1 MLIYLLILIPILI
14 NVSQTKEDFCIGPL
28 PSSTYIDTVESNNNI
43 YRLDIYLVSGFSRKE
58 SYYKKIDEFVC
69 KNLDTNVINKCHDF
83 SIVFYKKT
91 KSTHIE
97 NITNS
102 PEDFDK
108 FSDYD
113 QICEYRWYDGV
124 FDRKEVMTGEYPLFT
139 TYKDN
144 PCN

>member
-1 MLIYLLILIPILI
+1 MLIYLLLLIPILLD
-14 NVSQTKEDFCIGPL
+14 VFGTKEDFCIGPL

-69 KNLDTNVINKCHDF
+69 NNLDIEVIKKTHSYKMD
-83 SIVFYKKT
+83 FYKKT

-102 PEDFDK
+102 PDDFDK

-113 QICEYRWYDGV
+113 KICEYRWYEGA
-124 FDRKEVMTGEYPLFT
+124 FWEKEVMTEEYPLFNT
-139 TYKDN
+139 DKDD
-144 PCN
+144 PCK

>member
-1 MLIYLLILIPILI
+1 MLIYLLLLIPILLD
-14 NVSQTKEDFCIGPL
+14 VFGTKEDFCIGPL
-28 PSSTYIDTVESNNNI
+28 PSSSYVDTVESNKNI
-43 YRLDIYLVSGFSRKE
+43 YRLDIFLVSGFDEKE

-144 PCN
+144 PCK